1 MGLSFLGFGASDNIS
16 DKSLYITVSFIMRLL
31 QGLASCII

>member
-16 DKSLYITVSFIMRLL
+16 DKSLYIAVSFIMRLL